1 MTREIVSLQVFVRG
15 LRIEAA
21 IGLNPDERGR
31 RQPLVIDAVATL
43 DPGAP
48 RRLRDTFNYEHVVAA
63 ARLVAD
69 SGHIELAETF
79 ALRIGEILLSHQVV
93 REVTVSVGK
102 PEALVDADLAGAEIK
117 LRR

>member
-15 LRIEAA
+15 LRIDAA

-79 ALRIGEILLSHQVV
+79 ALAGLICTSPCFSRAWAWV
-93 REVTVSVGK
+93 RERCKAAARKTSS
-102 PEALVDADLAGAEIK
+102 
-117 LRR
+117 R

>member
-1 MTREIVSLQVFVRG
+1 MTGDIVSLHVFVRG
-15 LRIEAA
+15 LKIDAA

-31 RQPLVIDAVATL
+31 RQPLVIDMVATL

-48 RRLRDTFNYEHVVAA
+48 LHLRDTFNYEHVVSAA
-63 ARLVAD
+63 LKVAD

-79 ALRIGEILLSHQVV
+79 ALRIGTILLSHKGV

-102 PEALVDADLAGAEIK
+102 PEALDGAELAGAEVK